1 MTKQVRQSRN
11 VFDIE
16 TARPTGAD
24 LERLRAMALVRFSD
38 ETMDDLMKDLN
49 QDFRTRKQSI
59 KSHKTYKDATKNEK
73 IDALKSEYREKK
85 EVIEATDLDRHN
97 AKRLEDRVDEWL
109 KISQLK
115 NYRGGVIVCICAKAT
130 YLSGKVR
137 RFGQATMGAPP
148 EDVEAELIQDFFDWS
163 AEGGPVKLLGGAN
176 IKFDINF
183 LRMRC
188 IARGIVVP
196 EVFLDRWNRAD
207 PFIDLETNKVNRDE
221 LLALVGMGHDIG
233 QETGA
238 EIQGMVDRN
247 EWDKIIEKCTNDVD
261 TTDELLQYIT

>member
-85 EVIEATDLDRHN
+85 EVIEATDLDKHN
-97 AKRLEDRVDEWL
+97 AKRLEDRRGYRMHMCESNLPQWQ
-109 KISQLK
+109 SQEI
-115 NYRGGVIVCICAKAT
+115 R
-130 YLSGKVR
+130 SG
-137 RFGQATMGAPP
+137 
-148 EDVEAELIQDFFDWS
+148 
-163 AEGGPVKLLGGAN
+163 
-176 IKFDINF
+176 
-183 LRMRC
+183 
-188 IARGIVVP
+188 
-196 EVFLDRWNRAD
+196 
-207 PFIDLETNKVNRDE
+207 
-221 LLALVGMGHDIG
+221 
-233 QETGA
+233 
-238 EIQGMVDRN
+238 
-247 EWDKIIEKCTNDVD
+247 NDGR
-261 TTDELLQYIT
+261 TS